1 MLELTDLRLNF
12 QFRSTPKNNDNIPNI
27 IINIMLL
34 LLTARDG
41 RPAAAECT
49 YASPPLLTPG
59 INDCQSIVFNN
70 LVLPRSVMRMQ
81 SLPCLSSGGRG
92 FHVEFESSL
101 G

>member
-1 MLELTDLRLNF
+1 
-12 QFRSTPKNNDNIPNI
+12 
-27 IINIMLL
+27 MLL
-34 LLTARDG
+34 LLTAARNG
-41 RPAAAECT
+41 RTAAAAECT

-92 FHVEFESSL
+92 FHVEFETSL